1 MVRGLKNNKGISL
14 KVNEKF
20 FDIFEKERV
29 KEQNKI
35 QQQTG
40 RFMNLSQMKF
50 TTILAQKQFNFNFP
64 KRIIKRKLKRRKRR

>member
-1 MVRGLKNNKGISL
+1 MVQGLGRNKGVSL

-50 TTILAQKQFNFNFP
+50 TAILAKKRFNFDFP
-64 KRIIKRKLKRRKRR
+64 KRTIKRKVRRRR